1 MARKPQTLTRTRILK
16 QMKTH
21 KAGKSGL
28 SPRYISYLIGELA
41 KLKETKK
48 KTSSER
54 RQGQQKF
61 SNDPAGIKI
70 VRLESIHNTKDG
82 KKSVISFNPVNKR
95 FGAFK
100 AMQPEQK
107 INKEGTVGIVFSG
120 KPLEIKFR
128 KKDIG
133 KTVLIYEFN
142 TVIVFVDK
150 KNNDLLGVIKPGDVS
165 RIKKD

>member
-1 MARKPQTLTRTRILK
+1 MVKRRQTLNRERILK

-28 SPRYISYLIGELA
+28 SARYIIYLIGELA

-48 KTSSER
+48 KTGFER

-61 SNDPAGIKI
+61 SNEPTGIKI
-70 VRLESIHNTKDG
+70 VRLESIRDNKSG
-82 KKSVISFNPVNKR
+82 KKSVTSFNYVNKR

-100 AMQPEQK
+100 AMQPKQK
-107 INKEGTVGIVFSG
+107 ISKEGTVDIVFSG

-142 TVIVFVDK
+142 TAIVFVDK
-150 KNNDLLGVIKPGDVS
+150 KNNDLLGIIKPGDVS
-165 RIKKD
+165 RIKK